1 MSENVQPNQNN
12 NSEEIDLGQLFKMI
26 GDGFRKFFNFIGNI
40 IKGIFGI
47 IIAFLLFIQL
57 HIIKFIIAG
66 VIGVVIGGYLDYR
79 KEPVY
84 VSTMVLE
91 PNFQSVQQLY
101 NNINFYN
108 ELAKAQDSVALAE
121 AFEID
126 VHEAASIKE
135 IEAESYSDENQKVKL
150 FDEFVRSLDT
160 TTQKAIDMEKYLE
173 NFNSFDARFHT
184 VIVKATDSRVAKK
197 IQGPIIQSISRNDY
211 FKVQKNIRE
220 LNLTMQDSILKRQ
233 LVEID
238 SLQGL
243 YKRVM
248 EKEADKP
255 MQGTNISLGEGGNTE
270 QNKELALIKQVDLIK
285 QDLVQLNEEKANN
298 SEIVNVISDFPRR
311 GVEVKGIFKRYM
323 FLLPI
328 TLLGLVLLG
337 LSLLELNKFLK
348 EYAAEQQKK

>member
-233 LVEID
+233 LV
-238 SLQGL
+238 
-243 YKRVM
+243 
-248 EKEADKP
+248 DKP